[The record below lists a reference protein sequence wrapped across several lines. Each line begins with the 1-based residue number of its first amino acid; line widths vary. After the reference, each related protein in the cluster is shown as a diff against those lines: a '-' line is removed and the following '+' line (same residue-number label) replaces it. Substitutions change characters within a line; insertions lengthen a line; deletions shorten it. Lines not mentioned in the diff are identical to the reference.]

1 MGIRAIPPA
10 LAGLVAWFTVLPA
23 EATQNDS
30 LCIAPVAASLGNSE
44 AGSQVCRWR
53 GR

>member
-1 MGIRAIPPA
+1 MGTRAIPPP
-10 LAGLVAWFTVLPA
+10 LAGPVAWFTVPPA
-23 EATQNDS
+23 QATQNDS
-30 LCIAPVAASLGNSE
+30 LCIATVAASLENSE